1 MWVELVA
8 EKGNDCLVG
17 RAAFESFIVATTIVS
32 SSADGKSDSGSRS
45 ETIAAAAVVE
55 EFANSHGGDIK
66 PAFRLGEGSRK
77 GIRKSTTCGD
87 LFSLQLTTP
96 KGLLLI
102 ESLILYNAV
111 LI

>member
-17 RAAFESFIVATTIVS
+17 RAALEAIIVATTIVS

-45 ETIAAAAVVE
+45 EIAAAAVVE

-87 LFSLQLTTP
+87 LFSL
-96 KGLLLI
+96 LLI
-102 ESLILYNAV
+102 ESLILYSAV

>member
-17 RAAFESFIVATTIVS
+17 RAAFEAFIVATTIVS

-45 ETIAAAAVVE
+45 EIAAVALVE
-55 EFANSHGGDIK
+55 EFVNSHSEDIK
-66 PAFRLGEGSRK
+66 PAFRLGDEDGS
-77 GIRKSTTCGD
+77 RKSTTCGD

-96 KGLLLI
+96 T
-102 ESLILYNAV
+102 
-111 LI
+111 

>member
-66 PAFRLGEGSRK
+66 PAFRLGEGS
-77 GIRKSTTCGD
+77 GKSTTCGD
-87 LFSLQLTTP
+87 LFSLQ
-96 KGLLLI
+96 
-102 ESLILYNAV
+102 
-111 LI
+111 

>member
-17 RAAFESFIVATTIVS
+17 RAAFEAIIVATTIVS

-45 ETIAAAAVVE
+45 EIAAAAVVE

-66 PAFRLGEGSRK
+66 PAFRLGEG
-77 GIRKSTTCGD
+77 KSTTCGD
-87 LFSLQLTTP
+87 LFS
-96 KGLLLI
+96 LLLI